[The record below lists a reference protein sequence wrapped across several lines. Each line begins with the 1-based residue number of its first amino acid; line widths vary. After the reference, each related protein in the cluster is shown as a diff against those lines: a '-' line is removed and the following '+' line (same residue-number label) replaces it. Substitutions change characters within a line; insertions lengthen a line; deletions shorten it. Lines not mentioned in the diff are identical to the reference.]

1 MTRSE
6 KKMMDKHL
14 DLIFEFEKYVLGHP
28 DFAKRIPR
36 NALVSLRI
44 DGDKLFN
51 RWSER
56 LAERQANGKKRR
68 PIFLVNIKKMRPA
81 ASRIEQLQVE
91 RAA

>member
-14 DLIFEFEKYVLGHP
+14 DLIFEFEKYVLEHP

-36 NALVSLRI
+36 NAIVSLRI

-51 RWSER
+51 RWSDR
-56 LAERQANGKKRR
+56 LAERHSNGKKKR
-68 PIFLVNIKKMRPA
+68 PIFLVSIKKMRPTV
-81 ASRIEQLQVE
+81 SRIEQLRVE
-91 RAA
+91 RVA